1 MKNEELLQQR
11 ISKPI
16 TKEETR
22 QVISAL
28 TSFIAR
34 VSGGRNVTEAE
45 TAVLPEVV
53 RALKELSGVNF

>member
-1 MKNEELLQQR
+1 MKNEELLQQK

-28 TSFIAR
+28 TSFIVR
-34 VSGGRNVTEAE
+34 VSDGRNVTEAE